1 LDCGRSDR
9 FLDTEVLGFR
19 DPAAAVQF
27 LDGAVEENL
36 EGGTEDEVLQK
47 IRNELLG
54 LCGWIVPFGT
64 SAACGATLYGS
75 RGWRRVRKIEYGR
88 LLKREATR
96 KRVVN
101 FINYFI
107 KCPLATKICEGR
119 YVSGTPIRNTVGLL
133 RVRILRSPDAPVGTD
148 QSQGSIARG
157 KDY

>member
-1 LDCGRSDR
+1 MDCGRSDR

-107 KCPLATKICEGR
+107 KCPLATKILG
-119 YVSGTPIRNTVGLL
+119 PQRNLWVTIAHRANRDPTYGADGVDAERKGDDQERTVGT
-133 RVRILRSPDAPVGTD
+133 S
-148 QSQGSIARG
+148 S
-157 KDY
+157 